1 MARLSAETWATA
13 ALDAIRENGLAA
25 VAVEPLAARL
35 GATKGSFYW
44 HFANRDALIE
54 AALTQWEERFTAATI
69 ANLAPETDPRARL
82 RKLFA
87 GVTGRSRLE
96 VNLLAAAEH
105 PLVGPVV
112 ERVVRR
118 RLAYVVE
125 QFAAIGFDAPEAAH
139 RGMLAYTA
147 YVGHLE
153 LAARVPEVVEAGR
166 PGYVDAVI
174 DLLLSG
180 SA

>member
-13 ALDAIRENGLAA
+13 ALEAIGEGGLAA
-25 VAVEPLAARL
+25 VAVEPLAVRL

-69 ANLAPETDPRARL
+69 TTLAAEPDPRARL

-87 GVTGRSRLE
+87 GVTSRSPLE
-96 VNLLAAAEH
+96 VNLLAAAAH

-112 ERVVRR
+112 ERVAKR

-125 QFAAIGFDAPEAAH
+125 QFAAIGFDPPEAAH
-139 RGMLAYTA
+139 RGVLAYTA

-153 LAARVPEVVEAGR
+153 LAARVPEVLRANA
-166 PGYVDAVI
+166 PGYVDTVI
-174 DLLLSG
+174 EVLLAG
-180 SA
+180 AG

>member
-13 ALDAIRENGLAA
+13 ALEAIGEGGLAA
-25 VAVEPLAARL
+25 VAVEPLASRL

-54 AALTQWEERFTAATI
+54 AALAQWEERFTAATI
-69 ANLAPETDPRARL
+69 AGLADETDPRARL
-82 RKLFA
+82 RRLFA
-87 GVTGRSRLE
+87 GVIGRSPLE
-96 VNLLAAAEH
+96 VNLLAAAGH

-112 ERVVRR
+112 ARVVRR
-118 RLAYVVE
+118 RLDYVVE
-125 QFAAIGFDAPEAAH
+125 QFTAIGFDAQEAAH

-153 LAARVPEVVEAGR
+153 LAARVPEVLAASR
-166 PGYVDAVI
+166 AGYVDAVI
-174 DLLLSG
+174 ELLLN
-180 SA
+180 

>member
-13 ALDAIRENGLAA
+13 ALEAIREGGLAA

-44 HFANRDALIE
+44 HFRTRDALIA

-69 ANLAPETDPRARL
+69 AALATETDPRTRL
-82 RKLFA
+82 RKLFV
-87 GVTGRSRLE
+87 GVTARSRLE

-105 PLVGPVV
+105 PLVGPAV

-125 QFAAIGFDAPEAAH
+125 QFAAIGFDAGEAAH

-153 LAARVPEVVEAGR
+153 LAARVPEVLATGQ

-174 DLLLSG
+174 ELLLTG
-180 SA
+180 EA